1 MQDIRKP
8 YTRSRSNNDLQSR
21 VEQFEA
27 ARYRRNDDDDYD
39 EEPVQI
45 PVRKTRRDVDEM
57 DMYPRRRDD
66 DLYENEYGNNE
77 PPRRP
82 VQRVGVGDRPRSVRK
97 KGSLGTVAFIGV
109 TVLAVVG
116 IALYTYVFD
125 SATITIV
132 PKYKD
137 VNEIGKVILFS
148 KDGSDPSGVPFAV
161 QSVSVSKSK
170 TLTLSESRKVEAK
183 ASGKITIYNNY
194 DSTPQKLIKNTRFES
209 AKGKIYRINQS
220 VEVPGKKGETP
231 GTLEVTVYADSNG
244 ADYNVT
250 DTTFSIPGF
259 KGTPRETVFYAKS
272 KGAITGGSS
281 GTASTVSL
289 ADFNAAKDSLALELS
304 KEIQTQVQTIKKD
317 GTIPLYGA
325 FEITYEDNEN
335 EILSG
340 QTATYKVTGTGNVM
354 LANGAKLAE
363 AIAKNFADYDG
374 APVRLTY
381 TDTLTFTRKQ
391 TDHILGGSTT
401 IPILIEG
408 KPRVVWESDT
418 DAIKEMVKGKDRDEF
433 KPLMK
438 SVNSIETAEINFSPM
453 WLSNFPSEISKLIVN
468 ESLPKR

>member
-27 ARYRRNDDDDYD
+27 ARYRRDDDYD

-45 PVRKTRRDVDEM
+45 PVKKSRRDVDEM

-66 DLYENEYGNNE
+66 DLYEDEYTE
-77 PPRRP
+77 TEQQRRSIPRAG
-82 VQRVGVGDRPRSVRK
+82 QRLKSSRGRGPI
-97 KGSLGTVAFIGV
+97 GTLLFIGA

-116 IALYTYVFD
+116 VVLYTYVFD

-137 VNEIGKVILFS
+137 VNDIGKVIMFS
-148 KDGSDPSGVPFAV
+148 KDGTDPSGVPFSIQTTAV
-161 QSVSVSKSK
+161 TKSK

-194 DSTPQKLIKNTRFES
+194 DNTPQKLIKNTRFES

-220 VEVPGKKGETP
+220 VEVPGKKGDAP

-244 ADYNVT
+244 ADYNIT
-250 DTTFSIPGF
+250 DTTFSVPGF
-259 KGTPRETVFYAKS
+259 KGTPRETTFYAKS

-281 GTASTVSL
+281 GMASTVSL
-289 ADFNAAKDSLALELS
+289 ADLNAAKDSLALEIS

-325 FEITYEDNEN
+325 VEIIYEDNEN

-340 QTATYKVTGTGNVM
+340 ASAVYKVTGTGNVM
-354 LANGAKLAE
+354 LASGPKLAE

-381 TDTLTFTRKQ
+381 TDTLSFTRKQ
-391 TDHILGGSTT
+391 TDRVVGTST

-408 KPRVVWESDT
+408 KPRVVWESDI
-418 DAIKEMVKGKDRDEF
+418 DAIKEMVKGKKRDEF

-438 SVNSIETAEINFSPM
+438 SINSVETAEISFSPV
-453 WLSNFPSEISKLIVN
+453 WLSHFPGELSKLIVN